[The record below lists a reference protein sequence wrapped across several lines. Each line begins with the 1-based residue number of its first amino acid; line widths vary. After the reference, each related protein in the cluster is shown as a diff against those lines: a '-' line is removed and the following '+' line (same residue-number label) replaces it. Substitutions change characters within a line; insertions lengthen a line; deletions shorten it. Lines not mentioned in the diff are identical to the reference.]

1 MNQTS
6 LLACFT
12 ALLVLLILL
21 FVAYRFEQ
29 TLYISGSIWFF
40 SLFCV
45 SLVLMMGMLVGD
57 RILLGFMDEGKST
70 FYFSVYQQGLLLL
83 TLVVDLI
90 MTVVA
95 LVDVM
100 QNQT

>member
-1 MNQTS
+1 
-6 LLACFT
+6 
-12 ALLVLLILL
+12 
-21 FVAYRFEQ
+21 
-29 TLYISGSIWFF
+29 
-40 SLFCV
+40 
-45 SLVLMMGMLVGD
+45 MMGMLVGD